1 MHILYLHQYFCPPDG
16 AGGTR
21 SYAMAKRLVK
31 SGHNVTIV
39 TTSAFFPDNYEL
51 SRTTRLSIDGINL
64 IVLRIPY
71 GNAMGFL
78 RRLWAFLRFAIGGLV
93 AALKVKD
100 VDVVFATSTPLT
112 IIIPGY
118 ISSRVHAAPL
128 VFEVRDLWPEL
139 PIAIGA
145 LKNPVAKWLAKL
157 LESFAYR
164 SAARIVALSPG
175 MKEGV
180 ISKGVSDDKVV
191 MIPNASDV
199 DLFRVSPEEGHRFL
213 DQYPH
218 LKTGPLVTYAGTLG
232 RINAVE
238 YMVDLAQAMLSI
250 DPSVRFLICG
260 SGGELEDIR
269 AKAAHAG
276 VLEQNLWMLPP
287 LPKNEM
293 PSLLSGSTVAL
304 SLFQNLPEMQ
314 HNSANKV
321 FDALAAGKPVVV
333 NYGGWQAELIES
345 RGAGLA
351 LSPDNISKAAQDLS
365 DFLQDTDG
373 LFRAGEQ
380 AAALADSRFNRDR
393 LAGQLK
399 GVLEDA
405 VNREPAGRK
414 LYQRTLSVKRTFD
427 MITATLGL
435 VFLSPV
441 LLVISVL
448 VFLKM
453 GWPIFFTQLRPGF
466 KGKPFRLIKFR
477 TMADKTDSAGA
488 LLPDVERL
496 TRSGAFLRR
505 TSLDELPELI
515 NVLRGDMSLVGPR
528 PLLMEYLPHYS
539 TEQARRHDA
548 PPGITGYA
556 QVHGRNA
563 LSWEEKFSLDTWYVD
578 NMSFALDL
586 KILWQTIGVVL
597 GGKGV
602 SASNHVTMPR
612 FDEIMARKQG
622 AEDD

>member
-21 SYAMAKRLVK
+21 SYAMARRLVE
-31 SGHNVTIV
+31 SGHKVTIV
-39 TTSAFFPDNYEL
+39 TTSAFFPDNYAL
-51 SRTTRLSIDGINL
+51 ARKTRLSIDGINL
-64 IVLRIPY
+64 VVLKIPY
-71 GNAMGFL
+71 GNTMGFL
-78 RRLWAFLRFAIGGLV
+78 KRIWAFLRFAIGGLWV
-93 AALKVKD
+93 ALKVKN
-100 VDVVFATSTPLT
+100 VDIVFATSTPLT

-118 ISSRVHAAPL
+118 ISSRVHATPL
-128 VFEVRDLWPEL
+128 VFEVRDLWPDL
-139 PIAIGA
+139 PIAVGA
-145 LKNPVAKWLAKL
+145 LKNPVAKWLARR
-157 LESFAYR
+157 LETFAYR

-180 ISKGVSDDKVV
+180 IGRGISDDKVV

-199 DLFRVSPEEGHRFL
+199 DLFRVSPEAGHRFL
-213 DQYPH
+213 EQYPH
-218 LKTGPLVTYAGTLG
+218 LRTGPLVTYAGTLG

-250 DPSVRFLICG
+250 NPSVRFVICG
-260 SGGELEDIR
+260 DGGEREYIR
-269 AKAAHAG
+269 AKAAHVG
-276 VLEQNLWMLPP
+276 VLDQNLWMLPP

-293 PSLLSGSTVAL
+293 PNLLSASTVAL

-321 FDALAAGKPVVV
+321 FDALAAGKPVIV
-333 NYGGWQAELIES
+333 NYGGWQAELLES
-345 RGAGLA
+345 RSAGLA
-351 LSPDNISKAAQDLS
+351 LPPENIGRAAQDLS
-365 DFLQDTDG
+365 DFLHDTDG

-393 LAGQLK
+393 LAGQLRD
-399 GVLEDA
+399 VLEDA
-405 VNREPAGRK
+405 VTREPAARK
-414 LYQRTLSVKRTFD
+414 LHRRTLAVKSIFD
-427 MITATLGL
+427 RIAAAIGL
-435 VFLSPV
+435 VLLSPV
-441 LLVISVL
+441 LLVIAGF
-448 VFLKM
+448 VFFKM
-453 GWPIFFTQLRPGF
+453 GWPVFFTQLRPGL
-466 KGKPFRLIKFR
+466 KGVPFRLIKFR
-477 TMADKTDSAGA
+477 TMADETDSAGA
-488 LLPDVERL
+488 LLPDAERL
-496 TRSGAFLRR
+496 TRTGQFLRR

-515 NVLRGDMSLVGPR
+515 NVLLGDMSLVGPR

-539 TEQARRHDA
+539 TEQARRHDVL
-548 PPGITGYA
+548 PGITGYA

-563 LSWEEKFSLDTWYVD
+563 LNWEEKFSLDTWYVD

-586 KILWQTIGVVL
+586 KILLQTIGVVL

>member
-1 MHILYLHQYFCPPDG
+1 MHVLYLHQYFCPPDG

-31 SGHNVTIV
+31 SGHSVTIV
-39 TTSAFFPDNYEL
+39 TTSAFFPDNYSL
-51 SRTTRLSIDGINL
+51 SRITRMSIDGIDL

-71 GNAMGFL
+71 DNAMGFL
-78 RRLWAFLRFAIGGLV
+78 SRVWAFLRFALAGLW

-100 VDVVFATSTPLT
+100 VDAVFATSTPLT

-128 VFEVRDLWPEL
+128 IFEVRDLWPDL

-145 LKNPVAKWLAKL
+145 LKNPILKWLARR
-157 LESFAYR
+157 LESFAYH
-164 SAARIVALSPG
+164 SSTRIVALSPG
-175 MKEGV
+175 MKEG
-180 ISKGVSDDKVV
+180 IIGRGITDDKVV
-191 MIPNASDV
+191 MIPNASDI
-199 DLFRVSPEEGHRFL
+199 DLFRISPEEGHQFL
-213 DQYPH
+213 ERYPH
-218 LKTGPLVTYAGTLG
+218 LGTGPLVTYAGTVG
-232 RINAVE
+232 QINGLE
-238 YMVDLAQAMLSI
+238 YMVDLAQAMLLTT
-250 DPSVRFLICG
+250 PSVRFLICG
-260 SGGELEDIR
+260 DGRERENIR
-269 AKAAHAG
+269 AKAAHVG
-276 VLEQNLWMLPP
+276 VLEQNLWLLPP
-287 LPKNEM
+287 LPKNEV
-293 PSLLSGSTVAL
+293 PRLLSASTVAL

-333 NYGGWQAELIES
+333 NYGGWQAELLES

-351 LSPDNISKAAQDLS
+351 LPPDDIEKAAQELAA
-365 DFLQDTDG
+365 FLEDTDG
-373 LFRAGEQ
+373 LLRAGEQ

-393 LAGQLK
+393 LAGQLRD
-399 GVLEDA
+399 VLEGA
-405 VNREPAGRK
+405 VKKEPTSRK
-414 LYQRTLSVKRTFD
+414 LYQRRLAIKRAFD
-427 MITATLGL
+427 MAAAAIGL
-435 VFLSPV
+435 VVLSPV
-441 LLVISVL
+441 LLIISGL
-448 VFLKM
+448 VFFKM

-477 TMADKTDSAGA
+477 TMADETDSAGA
-488 LLPDVERL
+488 LLPDSERL
-496 TRSGAFLRR
+496 TPTGQFLRK

-515 NVLRGDMSLVGPR
+515 NVLLGDMSLVGPR

-563 LSWEEKFSLDTWYVD
+563 LTWEEKFSLDTWYVD